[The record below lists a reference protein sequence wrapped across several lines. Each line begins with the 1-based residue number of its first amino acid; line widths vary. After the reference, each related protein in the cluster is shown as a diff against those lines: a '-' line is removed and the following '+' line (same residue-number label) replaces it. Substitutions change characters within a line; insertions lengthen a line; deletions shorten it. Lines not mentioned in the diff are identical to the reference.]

1 MVHSPS
7 KHRCIKSPSPHHL
20 QSDSPSNEESASGQE
35 SKGSCSSSSS
45 LSGSSSESGSGSES
59 CKGSPARSEA
69 SAGARL
75 VHSRSASVGSIEVL
89 SGGEASG
96 GDDDDASY
104 SANEGDVSQGSM
116 SLLDISISDDEDT
129 RKCEAHELACK
140 NDTDFMAWKDKLISD
155 GTTGLQEWL
164 QERDNAVNDYADG
177 GKRKPKNP
185 DTFGPPVTYMEECG
199 VFKPLPSTTN
209 PLGLCQFYPMDPMI
223 VPTLPAL
230 KLPA

>member
-104 SANEGDVSQGSM
+104 SANEGDVSQAVCPFWISLFLMMRILANVKRM
-116 SLLDISISDDEDT
+116 SLLVKMTLTSWRGKT
-129 RKCEAHELACK
+129 
-140 NDTDFMAWKDKLISD
+140 KLISD

-230 KLPA
+230 KLLA